1 MIGSER
7 ILVVVPARGGSKG
20 IPMKNLLP
28 VAGKPLLVHT
38 AELVA
43 ALDWIDRAVVST
55 DHLVIRD
62 TALDHGLDVPFM
74 RPTELSGD
82 RIGDV
87 DVLVHALRATER
99 DDGQH
104 YDVLVMLQP
113 TSPLRKVEHVKA
125 AVRKLIDEQLDAVW
139 TVSPTDLKAHP
150 LKQLK
155 VDESGEMSYY
165 DPAGAAII
173 ARQQLEPLYHR
184 NGVAYALRRETLLE
198 RGALMGQRNGAV
210 IIEDPQ
216 ISIDTL
222 DDVKRV
228 EHCLTERALDAPAAE
243 AVPARPKTM
252 VIDIDGVLAEPV
264 PALDYGQAGPLKDN
278 IARVNALFDLG
289 CHITLFT
296 ARGSGTGK
304 DWSQVT
310 REQMDRWGVRYHTL
324 RFGKPPAD
332 YYVDDRLVTLAQALA
347 LCGAPD
353 PANTG
358 QDSTDQKRVFDEQD
372 F

>member
-1 MIGSER
+1 MIGSAR

-43 ALDWIDRAVVST
+43 QLDWVDRAVVST

-74 RPTELSGD
+74 RPTALSGD

-87 DVLVHALRATER
+87 DVLVHALEATEQ
-99 DDGQH
+99 DDGLH
-104 YDVLVMLQP
+104 YDVVVMLQP
-113 TSPLRKVEHVKA
+113 TSPLRRPEQVEA
-125 AVRKLIDEQLDAVW
+125 TVRKLIDEQLDAVW
-139 TVSPTDLKAHP
+139 TVSETDLKAHP
-150 LKQLK
+150 LKQLAL
-155 VDESGEMSYY
+155 DEQGRMDYY
-165 DPAGAAII
+165 DPAGAGII
-173 ARQQLEPLYHR
+173 ARQQLTPLYHR

-198 RGALMGQRNGAV
+198 HRALMGQRNGAV
-210 IIEDPQ
+210 VIEDAQ
-216 ISIDTL
+216 VSIDTL
-222 DDVKRV
+222 DDVERV
-228 EHCLTERALDAPAAE
+228 EHCLKARAGAFE
-243 AVPARPKTM
+243 TAVSDGKPGIPKKL

-264 PALDYGQAGPLKDN
+264 PALDYAEAGPLLDN
-278 IARVNALFDLG
+278 VARVNALYDLG

-304 DWSQVT
+304 DWSEVT
-310 REQMDRWGVRYHTL
+310 REQMQRWGVRYHEL

-332 YYVDDRLVTLAQALA
+332 YYVDDRLVSLPQALA
-347 LCGAPD
+347 LCGLPD
-353 PANTG
+353 PTAT
-358 QDSTDQKRVFDEQD
+358 
-372 F
+372 